1 MPIPRSRQ
9 TQGLNMLHNDT
20 RRDFAT
26 DSRLLHTTAIAASVG
41 LLSTG
46 IAYLLLLLIRF
57 FTNLFSS
64 RPGPSDSGAKP
75 PRAVRPPY
83 AGPVT
88 V

>member
-57 FTNLFSS
+57 FTNLFFFQTWSVEQRRETFRRVS
-64 RPGPSDSGAKP
+64 FGRRTPDL
-75 PRAVRPPY
+75 
-83 AGPVT
+83 
-88 V
+88 

>member
-1 MPIPRSRQ
+1 
-9 TQGLNMLHNDT
+9 MLHNDT

-57 FTNLFSS
+57 FTNLFFFQTWSVEQRRETFRRVS
-64 RPGPSDSGAKP
+64 FGRRTPDL
-75 PRAVRPPY
+75 
-83 AGPVT
+83 
-88 V
+88 